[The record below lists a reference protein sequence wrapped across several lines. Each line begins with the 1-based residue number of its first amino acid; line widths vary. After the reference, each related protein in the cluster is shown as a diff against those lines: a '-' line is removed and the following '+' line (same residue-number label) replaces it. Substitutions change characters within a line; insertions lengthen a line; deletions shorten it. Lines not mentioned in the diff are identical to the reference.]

1 MSHFDTRY
9 ENLLKMIRS
18 IGTKPSDALRDI
30 GDNAYDAGASE
41 LRIWTME
48 KKQTAEQIRN
58 NGKKLE
64 TIVIADNGRGMTK
77 FEALKSLVPA
87 ETGRERDLSAELGYF
102 GIGLLASG
110 FSIADTINVYTRSAD
125 GCWFTSV
132 NYLDKMNNPNPENVV
147 RPCTEEEEIRIVN
160 AYLNR
165 SSNGSKSTT
174 GTVIILSDITRL
186 EATRNIVDDLKDSI
200 SVSFARGYYY
210 MQDKISVYLNNVKM
224 NYYDTLERGYNNH
237 LSKEFVIPVLEDK
250 YGNKIDE
257 KLYLQL
263 SCIKKVE
270 NPTRTHPKLQG
281 PSQQTQGWSLVRNN
295 REIAN
300 AQKFNMW
307 TASQPQ
313 NNFRGV
319 IRYNGEHLD
328 GHIFDVNISK
338 TQASIINKAVWTQID
353 KIRLEYFKNEVLP
366 RYEQTRTVNRQIKET
381 KALLSSVKPKTT
393 RPVVQKL
400 ISPVIIRLNAIDMDN
415 TTLKQAFEHLT
426 QLKML
431 ANAEN

>member
-1 MSHFDTRY
+1 
-9 ENLLKMIRS
+9 
-18 IGTKPSDALRDI
+18 
-30 GDNAYDAGASE
+30 
-41 LRIWTME
+41 
-48 KKQTAEQIRN
+48 
-58 NGKKLE
+58 
-64 TIVIADNGRGMTK
+64 
-77 FEALKSLVPA
+77 
-87 ETGRERDLSAELGYF
+87 
-102 GIGLLASG
+102 
-110 FSIADTINVYTRSAD
+110 
-125 GCWFTSV
+125 
-132 NYLDKMNNPNPENVV
+132 
-147 RPCTEEEEIRIVN
+147 
-160 AYLNR
+160 
-165 SSNGSKSTT
+165 
-174 GTVIILSDITRL
+174 
-186 EATRNIVDDLKDSI
+186 
-200 SVSFARGYYY
+200 
-210 MQDKISVYLNNVKM
+210 M

-257 KLYLQL
+257 KIYLQL

>member
-30 GDNAYDAGASE
+30 GDNAYDAGATE
-41 LRIWTME
+41 LRIWTLE
-48 KKQTAEQIRN
+48 KKQTPGQVSS

-64 TIVIADNGRGMTK
+64 SIVIADNGRGMTK
-77 FEALKSLVPA
+77 YETLKSLVPA
-87 ETGRERDLSAELGYF
+87 ETGRERVLSKELGFF

-110 FSIADTINVYTRSAD
+110 FSIADTIKVYTRSSD
-125 GCWFTSV
+125 GCWFTTV
-132 NYLDKMNNPNPENVV
+132 NYLDKMRNPNPENIV
-147 RPCTEEEEIRIVN
+147 RRCTEDEEVRIVN
-160 AYLNR
+160 AYLR
-165 SSNGSKSTT
+165 KSPT
-174 GTVIILSDITRL
+174 GTVVILSDITRL
-186 EATRNIVDDLKDSI
+186 EATRNIVDDLNDRI

-210 MQDKISVYLNNVKM
+210 MQDEISVYLNNVKM

-237 LSKEFVIPVLEDK
+237 LSKEHVIHITEDK

-257 KLYLQL
+257 KIYIQM
-263 SCIKKVE
+263 SCIKKAV
-270 NPTRTHPKLQG
+270 NPTRTHPKLQS

-295 REIAN
+295 RELSN

-307 TASQPQ
+307 TASQPT

-338 TQASIINKAVWTQID
+338 TQASIINKQIWNQID
-353 KIRLEYFKNEVLP
+353 KLRLEYFKNEVEP
-366 RYEQTRTVNRQIKET
+366 RYEQTREINRQIRET
-381 KALLSSVKPKTT
+381 KAVVSAKPKLL
-393 RPVVQKL
+393 RPVVKKTV
-400 ISPVIIRLNAIDMDN
+400 SPVITRLNQIDMDN
-415 TTLKQAFEHLT
+415 ITPKQAVEHLS

-431 ANAEN
+431 ALAEG

>member
-41 LRIWTME
+41 LRIWTIE
-48 KKQTAEQIRN
+48 KKQTAEQFRS

-77 FEALKSLVPA
+77 YETLKSLVPA

-110 FSIADTINVYTRSAD
+110 FSIADTIKVYTRSAD
-125 GCWFTSV
+125 GCWFTTV
-132 NYLDKMNNPNPENVV
+132 NYLDKMKNPNPENII

-160 AYLNR
+160 AYLR
-165 SSNGSKSTT
+165 KSPT

-186 EATRNIVDDLKDSI
+186 EATRNIVDDLNDRI

-210 MQDKISVYLNNVKM
+210 MQDKISVYLNNNKM

-237 LSKEFVIPVLEDK
+237 LSKEYVIPITEDK

-257 KLYLQL
+257 KIYVQM
-263 SCIKKVE
+263 SCIKKAE
-270 NPTRTHPKLQG
+270 NPTRTHPKLQS

-295 REIAN
+295 RELAN

-307 TASQPQ
+307 TSSQPQ

-338 TQASIINKAVWTQID
+338 TQASIINKEVWSKID

-366 RYEQTRTVNRQIKET
+366 RYEQTRAVNRQNRET
-381 KALLSSVKPKTT
+381 KAVLTSLAPKPA
-393 RPVVQKL
+393 RPVVKKT
-400 ISPVIIRLNAIDMDN
+400 SAVILRLNSIDMDN

-431 ANAEN
+431 ANAEG

>member
-1 MSHFDTRY
+1 MSNFDTRY

-18 IGTKPSDALRDI
+18 IGTKPYDALRDI

-41 LRIWTME
+41 LRIWTIE
-48 KKQTAEQIRN
+48 KKQSAEQIRN

-77 FEALKSLVPA
+77 FETLKSLVPA
-87 ETGRERDLSAELGYF
+87 ETGRERVLSTELGFF

-110 FSIADTINVYTRSAD
+110 FSIADTIKVYTRSAE
-125 GCWFTSV
+125 GCWFTTV
-132 NYLDKMNNPNPENVV
+132 NYLEKMNNPNPVNVV
-147 RPCTEEEEIRIVN
+147 RACTEEEIRTIVN
-160 AYLNR
+160 PYLR
-165 SSNGSKSTT
+165 KSET
-174 GTVIILSDITRL
+174 GTVIVLEDITRL
-186 EATRNIVDDLKDSI
+186 EATRNIVDDLNDKI
-200 SVSFARGYYY
+200 AVSFARGYYY
-210 MQDKISVYLNNVKM
+210 MQDEISVYVNNVKM

-237 LSKEFVIPVLEDK
+237 LSKEHVIHITEDK

-257 KLYLQL
+257 KIYVQM
-263 SCIKKVE
+263 SCIKKAT
-270 NPTRTHPKLQG
+270 NPTRTHPKLQS

-295 REIAN
+295 RELSH

-307 TASQPQ
+307 TASQPT

-338 TQASIINKAVWTQID
+338 TQASIISKKVWSEID
-353 KIRLEYFKNEVLP
+353 KLRLEYFKNEVEP
-366 RYEQTRTVNRQIKET
+366 RYEQIREQNRQIRET
-381 KALLSSVKPKTT
+381 KAVIASAKPKIART
-393 RPVVQKL
+393 VVKKV
-400 ISPVIIRLNAIDMDN
+400 SPIVARLNEIDMDN
-415 TTLKQAFEHLT
+415 VTPKQAVEHLN

-431 ANAEN
+431 ALAEG